1 MSDIGEW
8 LVVILYVL
16 VIVIGAVY
24 LVTSVIG
31 AVVES
36 EAVIT
41 VEERIGAHGESGIYL
56 IMTEEGETFTVA
68 DNAFKLKFDA
78 SDRYASIKPDVRY
91 HVVCTGWRFQ
101 AFSWYRN
108 IIEITS
114 IV

>member
-16 VIVIGAVY
+16 AIVIGAVY
-24 LVTSVIG
+24 LVASVIR
-31 AVVES
+31 ALVES
-36 EAVIT
+36 EDAIT
-41 VEERIGAHGESGIYL
+41 VEERIGAHGENGIYL

-91 HVVCTGWRFQ
+91 HAVCTGWRFPV
-101 AFSWYRN
+101 FSWYRN
-108 IIEITS
+108 IIEITP